1 MDFPIWILYSLF
13 ILTSDGERYVS
24 QASQFDNRN
33 ECIAYAKKY
42 SIELSDAW
50 QAALDREH
58 GVDNYFALEMGCV
71 PRDKNNKEFAD
82 KRIPVIAIPWSMPG
96 PEGELL

>member
-1 MDFPIWILYSLF
+1 
-13 ILTSDGERYVS
+13 
-24 QASQFDNRN
+24 
-33 ECIAYAKKY
+33 
-42 SIELSDAW
+42 
-50 QAALDREH
+50 
-58 GVDNYFALEMGCV
+58 MGCV